1 MEILISYVFS
11 KDHKAGSKAGS
22 ILDQQ
27 KCQSIN
33 RPMHRQ
39 RIYHKLNFECVYVV
53 VCAYVCLRAGLCVYV
68 CVRVCVCMCV
78 CVCVWGG
85 GYYHLLLVK
94 MHYSH
99 KMSQSH
105 KFETQ
110 TSPDKD

>member
-53 VCAYVCLRAGLCVYV
+53 VCICMFACRSVCVCVCACVCVYV
-68 CVRVCVCMCV
+68 CVCV
-78 CVCVWGG
+78 CVGGG